1 MRHVAGQLQAQGHDV
16 VVWTVERSGGF
27 AVRRVEDIE
36 VWELPAPLPA
46 RSLRDLSTFAIAF
59 PRALGCWVRAFRA
72 TRPDVVHIHCFGPNG
87 TYASMLSRWRRV
99 PVILTSHGETLAD
112 DAGVFDSSALARV
125 SLRSALTHAGAV
137 TACSHVVLDDLVARF
152 GMEPGVGVVVQ
163 NGIDA
168 DEVEI
173 GSEGIPGLP
182 ARWIAAV
189 GRLQHVK
196 GFDLLVDAFA
206 AADLPAGVGLV
217 IGGDGPERRALR
229 ARADALGLGD
239 RLVLPGRLGRR
250 QVATLLDG
258 AAAVAVPSRFEAFG
272 IVALEAWR
280 AEAPLVVTD
289 HGGPPEFVRDGV
301 DAIVVTPENRE
312 AFARALRDIVED
324 PEGGRALA
332 RNGHGR
338 LGEFSWVAVASTY
351 ADIAA
356 RLHR

>member
-125 SLRSALTHAGAV
+125 SLRSALARAGAV
-137 TACSHVVLDDLVARF
+137 TACSQVVLDDLVARF
-152 GMEPGVGVVVQ
+152 GLEPGAGVVVP

-168 DEVEI
+168 EEVEVE
-173 GSEGIPGLP
+173 SESIPALP
-182 ARWIAAV
+182 ARRIVAV

-196 GFDLLVDAFA
+196 GFDLLVEAFA
-206 AADLPAGVGLV
+206 AAGLPAEVSLV
-217 IGGDGPERRALR
+217 IGGDGSERRALR
-229 ARADALGLGD
+229 ERADALGLGD
-239 RLVLPGRLGRR
+239 RLVLLGRLGRG

-280 AEAPLVVTD
+280 AEAPLVITD
-289 HGGPPEFVRDGV
+289 HGGPPEFVRDDV
-301 DAIVVTPENRE
+301 DAVVVTPEDTA
-312 AFARALRDIVED
+312 AFGRTLRAVVED
-324 PEGGRALA
+324 PERGRRLA
-332 RNGHGR
+332 RKGRER
-338 LGEFSWVAVASTY
+338 LGEFSWQAVASTY

-356 RLHR
+356 GLRR